1 MPKYGSTYIWMI
13 KEKNCHVVI
22 LTKTNYSKCAPFSWF
37 GCRYTW
43 NWLSGYLDDESI
55 SHNNENCNSLRANS
69 PFKGYQE
76 MSHRRHRSKVKVRAH
91 SNVCFSLEMESMTF
105 LSSRAHSLFS
115 KQILKK
121 ILAIYILS
129 NIYFTSTSPFSP
141 ISTNPK
147 QFFTLTCAWQKKSP
161 HMWDTIMLKCTLQWR
176 LLLYWTVS
184 ALLIFSQFL

>member
-1 MPKYGSTYIWMI
+1 MWSYWPKQIIQSVHPFLDLVVGTLGIDWA
-13 KEKNCHVVI
+13 VI
-22 LTKTNYSKCAPFSWF
+22 LMMNP
-37 GCRYTW
+37 
-43 NWLSGYLDDESI
+43 
-55 SHNNENCNSLRANS
+55 SHTTMKNCNSLRANS